1 MKTLSGRLRMGPGEP
16 WGAEAP
22 EWHSQPQALRDSPV
36 AATRSQLGLG
46 MERRSPPGGSMM
58 GVWAHWRG

>member
-1 MKTLSGRLRMGPGEP
+1 MGPGEP